1 MLFFFL
7 AHRANPF
14 IRRPFVYLNGHS
26 VVTAQNYPPPYP
38 SNYQPAHGGML
49 PKSKI
54 TEAIAEARGLQY
66 PALEDCNSPP
76 RHSAFD
82 DPVGLMQFV
91 QQLRE
96 LSGGKPI
103 GFKMCIG
110 KAEEFSALCHAM
122 IKTGITPVSI

>member
-1 MLFFFL
+1 
-7 AHRANPF
+7 
-14 IRRPFVYLNGHS
+14 
-26 VVTAQNYPPPYP
+26 
-38 SNYQPAHGGML
+38 ML

-82 DPVGLMQFV
+82 DPVGLMMFV
-91 QQLRE
+91 AQLRE

-103 GFKMCIG
+103 GFKLCIG

-122 IKTGITPVSI
+122 IETGITPVSFTLINDFAKFEINFRCITSYTCIKFEIK